1 MSNSQH
7 AVIAD
12 AAQRAKALD
21 VKQSYIV
28 QAPAGSGKTELLI
41 QRILAL
47 LAVADAPEEILSIT
61 FTRKAAGE
69 MKTRLL
75 EALDRAASD
84 ERPDATHERET
95 WTRAR
100 VVLERD
106 QACNWNLQENPARL
120 QIMTIDSFCSS
131 LSRRMPWIAR
141 LGDQPGVTDDAEELY
156 LQAAENLLAKLES
169 DSRTSKSIE
178 FMLQHLDNRMPQ
190 LRQLIVVML
199 ARRDQWIRH
208 LIDSQ
213 GRSKQILES
222 ALEAFVV
229 ATVEAT
235 RQALGQKNRQELL
248 ELALFASSNLDQSG
262 SQNILEPF
270 VGYTGDLTEPS
281 AHLQWLSLA
290 NLLLTGNDSI
300 RKRVDVNTGFPPNA
314 AVAEAAMKEKMQ
326 LLLAQFATDPDMSA
340 AIVALRGLPAVTYD
354 EQQWRALQSLI
365 DLLPLAVIE
374 LRNVFRMSGKVDFVE
389 IAGSARVALGS
400 IEAPEDLL
408 LQLDNSVRHILVDEF
423 QDTSYTQYALLQN
436 LTIGWEK
443 GDGRT
448 LFVVGDPMQ
457 SIYRFREADVGLFL
471 KTARDGI
478 GAVDLEPLCLT
489 ANFRSQAG
497 LVEWFNQTFP
507 KLFPTTGDMLVGAVP
522 YARADAVQCK
532 LSSDAVSHRYFLGRN
547 DKEEAERV
555 LELVQDS
562 LKHDPDG
569 TIAVLVRSRT
579 HLIEV
584 IRLFNQNSI
593 PFQAQD
599 LDQLSDRPVA
609 HDIVALTRALLHPGD
624 SVAWL
629 SVLRAPWCG
638 MSLDDLLLLT
648 DGKNKAPVF
657 NRVFN
662 DPDQVEM
669 FSALSADG
677 SHRLERIRPVLR
689 HAIQQKGRVGLRQMV
704 ESAWLALG
712 GPAVV
717 DESGLSDAEQLF
729 RLLDQLDAG
738 GDLLCFDDLER
749 GLTRLYASP
758 DPTAEPNLQVMT
770 IHKAKGLEF
779 DTVII
784 PGLGRTPRR
793 DEKTLLRWIEHPEYG
808 LLLAPVP
815 PAGEDEDN
823 IYRSIGKILRQ
834 RDEHETL
841 RLFYV
846 AATRAKK
853 HLHLL
858 GHVKRSGDEDKPESS
873 SLLAS
878 VWESISD
885 EAAVVTSEENPEEI
899 SLQRAC
905 IRRLPAQWRLPELP
919 PSINMGDGQSV
930 SASEVSGA
938 PSFSANQF
946 SLRSE
951 EGRLIGVSVHRW
963 LETFAGQGITT
974 FAPEQFSMI
983 AKKVGLEL
991 SQAGVPADRLESC
1004 TAKVVDC
1011 LRSTLDSDKG
1021 QWILA
1026 AHSDHA
1032 CEKAL
1037 SGMVDERLVHAS
1049 IDRTFVDNNT
1059 RWVID
1064 YKTSKPATGESLE
1077 LFLQRE
1083 TEHYQGQLDIYT
1095 RLFAQLEPE
1104 RPVKGA
1110 LYFPAIDAWKV
1121 VCE

>member
-1 MSNSQH
+1 MSESQKTH
-7 AVIAD
+7 IAD

-21 VKQSYIV
+21 VKQSFIV

-47 LAVADAPEEILSIT
+47 LAVAESPEEILAIT

-69 MKTRLL
+69 MKSRLL
-75 EALDRAASD
+75 EALDRATSD
-84 ERPDATHERET
+84 EMPHASHERET
-95 WTRAR
+95 WARAR

-106 QACNWNLQENPARL
+106 HACNWNLQENPARL

-169 DSRTSKSIE
+169 DSHSSQSIA
-178 FMLQHLDNRMPQ
+178 FMLQHLDNRVTQ
-190 LRQLIVVML
+190 LRQLIVAML

-213 GRSKQILES
+213 GQSKHILES
-222 ALEAFVV
+222 ALESFVI
-229 ATVEAT
+229 ATVDST
-235 RQALGQKNRQELL
+235 RQTLGQATCQQLL
-248 ELALFASSNLDQSG
+248 ELAMFASANLDQSG
-262 SQNILEPF
+262 VKNILEPF

-281 AHLQWLSLA
+281 AHLQWLSLT

-314 AVAEAAMKEKMQ
+314 AAEEAAMKEKMQ
-326 LLLAQFATDPDMSA
+326 LLLAHFATDPEKSA
-340 AIVALRGLPAVTYD
+340 AIVALRGLPAVSYD
-354 EQQWRALQSLI
+354 EQQWHALQSLI
-365 DLLPLAVIE
+365 DLLPLAVVE
-374 LRNVFRMSGKVDFVE
+374 LRNVFRSSGRVDFVE
-389 IAGSARVALGS
+389 IAGSARAALGS
-400 IEAPEDLL
+400 IETPEDLL
-408 LQLDNSVRHILVDEF
+408 LQLDNSIKHILVDEF

-436 LTIGWEK
+436 LTLGWEQ

-471 KTARDGI
+471 KTAKDGI
-478 GAVDLEPLCLT
+478 GTVDLEPLGLT

-497 LVEWFNQTFP
+497 LVDWFNQTFP
-507 KLFPTTGDMLVGAVP
+507 QLFPRNGDMLVGAVP
-522 YARADAVQCK
+522 YAPADAVQAK
-532 LSSDAVSHRYFLGRN
+532 LPLGAVSQNYFLGRN
-547 DKEEAERV
+547 DTDESERV
-555 LELVQDS
+555 LELVRES
-562 LKHDPDG
+562 IKNEPDG
-569 TIAVLVRSRT
+569 SIAVLVRSRT
-579 HLIEV
+579 HLLEI
-584 IRLFNQNSI
+584 IRLFNQHGV
-593 PFQAQD
+593 PYQAQD
-599 LDQLSDRPVA
+599 LDLLSDRPVA
-609 HDIVALTRALLHPGD
+609 HDIVALTRALLHSGD

-638 MSLDDLLLLT
+638 MTLDDLLVLT
-648 DGKNKAPVF
+648 GEKHKAPVF
-657 NRVFN
+657 NRIFN

-669 FSALSADG
+669 FSALSIEG
-677 SHRLERIRPVLR
+677 HRLLDRIRPVLKR
-689 HAIQQKGRVGLRQMV
+689 AIQQKGRVSLRQLV

-738 GDLLCFDDLER
+738 GDLLCFDELER
-749 GLTRLYASP
+749 GLTRLYASA
-758 DPTAEPNLQVMT
+758 DPTAGPNLQVMT

-779 DTVII
+779 DTVIL

-793 DEKTLLRWIEHPEYG
+793 DEKTLLRWIEHPDYG

-815 PAGEDEDN
+815 PSGEDEDD

-846 AATRAKK
+846 AATRARKQ
-853 HLHLL
+853 LHLL
-858 GHVKRSGDEDKPESS
+858 GHVKSSGDEEKPEAS
-873 SLLAS
+873 SLLAT
-878 VWESISD
+878 VWESVAE
-885 EAAVVTSEENPEEI
+885 EATLLTVDDNPEEA
-899 SLQRAC
+899 SLQKAY
-905 IRRLPAQWRLPELP
+905 IRRLPAQWHLPELP
-919 PSINMGDGQSV
+919 QSVCTGDGQSV
-930 SASEVSGA
+930 SASEVSGD
-938 PSFSANQF
+938 PSFSASRF

-963 LETFAGQGITT
+963 LETFAGQGVTT
-974 FAPEQFSMI
+974 FTPEQFNRI
-983 AKKVGLEL
+983 AKKIGLEL
-991 SQAGVPADRLESC
+991 SQAGVPADRLASC
-1004 TAKVVDC
+1004 TARVVDC
-1011 LRSTLDSDKG
+1011 LKRTLDSDKG

-1026 AHSDHA
+1026 PHLDHA
-1032 CEKAL
+1032 CEKAV
-1037 SGMVDERLVHAS
+1037 SGIVDERLVHAS
-1049 IDRTFVDNNT
+1049 IDRTFIDDNI

-1064 YKTSKPATGESLE
+1064 YKTSTPAKDESLE

-1083 TEHYQGQLDIYT
+1083 TAHYQGQVHIYT
-1095 RLFAQLEPE
+1095 RLFSQLEPD
-1104 RPVKGA
+1104 RSVKGA
-1110 LYFPAIDAWKV
+1110 LYFPAIDTWKV
-1121 VCE
+1121 VGE